1 MLTDDFHFGVPASR
15 EGLGRRGP
23 GGARMT
29 TLRLLDAEPGPDRQ
43 GADLYS
49 CSYTS
54 DGRFVLSAGWD
65 GFLRLWDA
73 PTGAEVSALQVGRKP
88 LSACA
93 ISPDGRQWLAGSIEG
108 LLTIHDA
115 ETRELVSG
123 LTAHT
128 RPISAI
134 RYGPDGESVATASW
148 DRLVVLRK
156 LGKER
161 EARTM
166 TGHKDIVAGCR
177 FTGDGGRLL
186 SWSYDHTLRLWELAS
201 GRDVSVLNGHE
212 DRVTAA
218 APSPDGRWAVSGG
231 RDGAVHL
238 WDLSSGASA
247 RFVQRRAEARA
258 VYFLPDGASA
268 VLVDAAGAVALL
280 STADLTVQSEVQ
292 TGTKPLCADLSA
304 SGMELVLGGEDGR
317 VRFLTVEGLEDSALV
332 VTAGRRSRESRG
344 VLHRLLGRPRLS
356 YVYECTC
363 PVCRRAVESAHLP
376 TEPFRC
382 PGCGRALRVSGAVRE
397 LQEA

>member
-1 MLTDDFHFGVPASR
+1 MLTDDFLFRVPASR
-15 EGLGRRGP
+15 EGLGRRGR
-23 GGARMT
+23 GGGRMA
-29 TLRLLDAEPGPDRQ
+29 TLRLLEAEPGPDRH

-49 CSYTS
+49 CSYSS

-65 GFLRLWDA
+65 GFLRLWEA
-73 PTGAEVSALQVGRKP
+73 PAGAEVSALQVGRKP

-115 ETRELVSG
+115 ETQELISG

-134 RYGPDGESVATASW
+134 RYGPDGEQAATASW
-148 DRLVVLRK
+148 DRLVVLRTF
-156 LGKER
+156 GKER

-177 FTGDGGRLL
+177 FTGDGRRIL
-186 SWSYDHTLRLWELAS
+186 SWSYDHTLRLWDAAN
-201 GRDVSVLNGHE
+201 GREACVLNGHE

-231 RDGAVHL
+231 RDGVVHL
-238 WDLSSGASA
+238 WDLSSGASVA
-247 RFVQRRAEARA
+247 SACGRAEVRA
-258 VYFLPDGASA
+258 VFFLPDGASA
-268 VLVDAAGAVALL
+268 ALVDADGAVALL
-280 STADLTVQSEVQ
+280 STADLAVQSEVQ
-292 TGTKPLCADLSA
+292 TGTKPLCADLST

-317 VRFLTVEGLEDSALV
+317 VHFLAVDGLEESALV
-332 VTAGRRSRESRG
+332 VTAGRRVRESRG
-344 VLHRLLGRPRLS
+344 VLGRLLGRSRLH

-363 PVCRRAVESAHLP
+363 PVCRHAIESAQLP

-382 PGCGRALRVSGAVRE
+382 PGCGRSLCVGGAVRE